1 MLHICFK
8 ILFDWQMFDFNINPE
23 QKRGLVIIFALT
35 IGLGGFYFFNSR
47 PSAQPVLIQDMAT
60 DIVQES
66 IENDA
71 VPLIVNVAGKVNNP
85 GVYQLPQGSRVV
97 DAIEAAGMQLK
108 GVDISDINLARVLV
122 DGEQILVGG
131 LKVSNGKAVAKK
143 ITTDN
148 PLDINRATLA
158 QLDTL
163 PGIGPVTAQ
172 RIIAYRSKVGRIN
185 SVDELK
191 KISGLGGMKF
201 EEIKPL
207 LRIL

>member
-1 MLHICFK
+1 MIDL
-8 ILFDWQMFDFNINPE
+8 NISYE
-23 QKRGLVIIFALT
+23 QKRGLAIIFALS
-35 IGLGGFYFFNSR
+35 IGIASFYFLNSR
-47 PSAQPVLIQDMAT
+47 PGAEIAAVEELVP
-60 DIVQES
+60 IVEQVEP
-66 IENDA
+66 A
-71 VPLIVNVAGKVNNP
+71 KLIVNVAGKVTNP
-85 GVYQLPQGSRVV
+85 GVYQLPSGARVI
-97 DAIEAAGMQLK
+97 DAIQAAGNHLK

-131 LKVSNGKAVAKK
+131 SKSISGRSIVKK
-143 ITTDN
+143 ISPDN

-172 RIIAYRSKVGRIN
+172 RIIDYRIKVGRIN
-185 SVDELK
+185 ALDELK
-191 KISGLGGMKF
+191 KLSGLGGSKF

>member
-1 MLHICFK
+1 
-8 ILFDWQMFDFNINPE
+8 MFDFNLNPE

-47 PSAQPVLIQDMAT
+47 PSAQPVLMQEVLADT
-60 DIVQES
+60 SQES
-66 IENDA
+66 LASNSA
-71 VPLIVNVAGKVNNP
+71 QLIINVAGKVSNP

-131 LKVSNGKAVAKK
+131 LKLSSGKAATKK
-143 ITTDN
+143 ITIDS

-163 PGIGPVTAQ
+163 PGIGPVMAN
-172 RIIAYRSKVGRIN
+172 RIFAYRKLNGPFTLI
-185 SVDELK
+185 DDLK
-191 KISGLGGMKF
+191 KVSGIGDATFAEISKLV
-201 EEIKPL
+201 
-207 LRIL
+207 RI

>member
-1 MLHICFK
+1 MIDLNFSY
-8 ILFDWQMFDFNINPE
+8 E
-23 QKRGLVIIFALT
+23 QKRGLAIIFALS
-35 IGLGGFYFFNSR
+35 IGIASFYFLNSR
-47 PSAQPVLIQDMAT
+47 PGAEIAAVEELVP
-60 DIVQES
+60 IVEQVEP
-66 IENDA
+66 A
-71 VPLIVNVAGKVNNP
+71 KLIVNVAGKVTNP
-85 GVYQLPQGSRVV
+85 GVYQLPSGARVV
-97 DAIEAAGMQLK
+97 DAIQAAGNQLK

-131 LKVSNGKAVAKK
+131 SKSISGRSIVKK
-143 ITTDN
+143 ISPDN

-172 RIIAYRSKVGRIN
+172 RIIDYRIKVGRIN
-185 SVDELK
+185 ALDELK
-191 KISGLGGMKF
+191 KLSGLGGSKF

>member
-1 MLHICFK
+1 
-8 ILFDWQMFDFNINPE
+8 MFDFNLNPE

-47 PSAQPVLIQDMAT
+47 PSAQPVLLQEVLT
-60 DIVQES
+60 ETSQES
-66 IENDA
+66 LAGNSA
-71 VPLIVNVAGKVNNP
+71 QLIINVAGKVSNP

-131 LKVSNGKAVAKK
+131 LKLSSGKAVTKK
-143 ITTDN
+143 ITIDS

-185 SVDELK
+185 SLDELK

>member
-1 MLHICFK
+1 
-8 ILFDWQMFDFNINPE
+8 MFDFNLNPE

-47 PSAQPVLIQDMAT
+47 PSAQPVLLQEVLT
-60 DIVQES
+60 HTSQES
-66 IENDA
+66 LAGNSA
-71 VPLIVNVAGKVNNP
+71 QLIINVAGKVSNP

-131 LKVSNGKAVAKK
+131 LKLSSGKAATKK
-143 ITTDN
+143 ITVDS
-148 PLDINRATLA
+148 PLDINRATLT

-185 SVDELK
+185 SLDELK

>member
-1 MLHICFK
+1 
-8 ILFDWQMFDFNINPE
+8 MFDFNLNPE

-47 PSAQPVLIQDMAT
+47 PPAQPVLLQEVLT
-60 DIVQES
+60 ETSQES
-66 IENDA
+66 LASNSA
-71 VPLIVNVAGKVNNP
+71 QLIINVAGKVSNP

-131 LKVSNGKAVAKK
+131 LKLSSGKAATKK
-143 ITTDN
+143 ITVDS
-148 PLDINRATLA
+148 PLDINRATLT

-185 SVDELK
+185 SLDELK